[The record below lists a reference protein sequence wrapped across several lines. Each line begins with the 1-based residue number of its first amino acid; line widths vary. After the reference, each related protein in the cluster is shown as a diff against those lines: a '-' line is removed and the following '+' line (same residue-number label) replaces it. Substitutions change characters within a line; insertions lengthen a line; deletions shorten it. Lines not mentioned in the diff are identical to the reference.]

1 MVRILIGLFLYSS
14 LIINSL
20 YAQIEFT
27 ELLPKD
33 KAFLSQDRINGAA
46 TLRFK
51 GKVTDFSYTYLQ
63 VEVFRDGVSYRSY
76 RPYLNHLG
84 LYRYFDL
91 GIQLPAGKHFYKIKY
106 NLIGKIIYTQ
116 EVDSILVGDV
126 YLIQG
131 QSNAVAH
138 SYTPFDTSYYSP
150 YLRSFGSSSPN
161 PNLSVNDSSW
171 YDLDASKSYNKG
183 SVGQWAAVMA
193 SNLLD
198 SFGVPICLLNG
209 AHGGR
214 PINFF
219 TPYALDHF
227 NTGTNYGRLLT
238 RVKNANLQSSIR
250 GIFFFQG
257 ESDGAN
263 AVKHDTTFREIVKAW
278 KKDYQNLQKL
288 YVIQVRSGCG
298 GPSIQLREVQRQFGL
313 TIDKCQ
319 TVSANGLN
327 AHDGCHYAFKN
338 GYELLGQQLARLVG
352 RDFYDSQE
360 QNVDPPDVKSAV
372 YNNANQ
378 TEVKLLMQRPLDS
391 VYADV
396 NFHTL
401 FGINGDSRV
410 WITDGKIVNNTVI
423 LTLNTSSCLP
433 LTLSYDGYRG
443 NNPWVKNS
451 TEMGLISFNNLPIIS
466 HAIVDQYFA
475 CKNEKV
481 ILEADSISGCTYLWQ
496 NMTDNSKYAG
506 ARWALKMDSSQIFQV
521 VVYYDS
527 TICKLS
533 DTVIVNVNVDLISLP
548 IFKDEYTLCE
558 GNSVI
563 LNKDRSSFEKFE
575 WNGQESWSYLLD
587 TTEKINWSGLSTNKC
602 FYQDSFKS
610 ILIASNLNIADSI
623 FICEGT
629 DTLIRLNKSYQNY
642 WWNGVKGSDSFLS
655 ATGSVRIMVE
665 TNQGCYD
672 SSIIHVVPHEQSFHP
687 IWNFIECP
695 MDTINVIKPEE
706 IESWFINEN
715 QISDT
720 ITLTNDSSF
729 MVSWSDYLGC
739 HYSDLVSRVS
749 HIGPIINIPNDTGF
763 CVNSDVF
770 IDIGNKNYSYNWL
783 KPDTNT
789 SKLLIDTPGIY
800 TVSVIDSNNCSISF
814 SFTIDS
820 WDVELLN
827 QFKDTSICIDSSWTI
842 PLDSSIT
849 YWFNNIEI
857 NDKITLYPGISYAI
871 EAHTEQGCMTEKDIK
886 IGIRD
891 CVLNTEDYTFKSI
904 DIYPNPVQ
912 DKILIRSSIKID
924 SFRIFNTLGELILY
938 GNLTIPG
945 IQVKSLNS
953 GSYFVELEETG
964 TNKSYYRKFIK

>member
-91 GIQLPAGKHFYKIKY
+91 GIQLPACKHFYKIKY
-106 NLIGKIIYTQ
+106 NLIGKTIYTQ

-150 YLRSFGSSSPN
+150 YLRSFGNSSPN
-161 PNLSVNDSSW
+161 PNLSVNDSIW

-193 SNLLD
+193 SNLVD

-219 TPYALDHF
+219 TPYTLDHF

-238 RVKNANLQSSIR
+238 RVKKANLQSSIR

-372 YNNANQ
+372 YNNAKQ

-396 NFHTL
+396 NFHKL
-401 FGINGDSRV
+401 FKIYGDSRV
-410 WITDGKIVNNTVI
+410 WITDGKIINNTVI
-423 LTLNTSSCLP
+423 LTFNTSSCLP

-475 CKNEKV
+475 CKNEKI
-481 ILEADSISGCTYLWQ
+481 ILEADSVSGCTYLWQ
-496 NMTDNSKYAG
+496 NKIDNSKHQG
-506 ARWALKMDSSQIFQV
+506 ARWALKIDSSQIFQV
-521 VVYYDS
+521 VVDYDS
-527 TICKLS
+527 NICKSS
-533 DTVIVNVNVDLISLP
+533 DTVIVKVNVDNILLP
-548 IFKDEYTLCE
+548 IFKNEYTLCK

-575 WNGQESWSYLLD
+575 WNGQESWTYLLD
-587 TTEKINWSGLSTNKC
+587 TTEQINWSGFSNNKC
-602 FYQDSFKS
+602 LYQDSFKS
-610 ILIASNLNIADSI
+610 ILIASDLIVADSI
-623 FICEGT
+623 FTCEET
-629 DTLIRLNKSYQNY
+629 DTLIRLNKTYKSY
-642 WWNGVKGSDSFLS
+642 WWNGVKGSDSFLCGKG
-655 ATGSVRIMVE
+655 TVRVMIE

-672 SSIIHVVPHEQSFHP
+672 SSIIHVVPHKKSFYP

-695 MDTINVIKPEE
+695 MDTINIIKPEE
-706 IESWFINEN
+706 VEIWSINEN
-715 QISDT
+715 QLSDT
-720 ITLTNDSSF
+720 ITLTNDSIF

-739 HYSDLVSRVS
+739 KYNDLVSRVS
-749 HIGPIINIPNDTGF
+749 HTGPIINIPNDTGF
-763 CVNSDVF
+763 CVNSDIF
-770 IDIGNKNYSYNWL
+770 IDIGSKNYSYNWL
-783 KPDTNT
+783 EPDTNT
-789 SKLLIDTPGIY
+789 SELLIDTPGIY
-800 TVSVIDSNNCSISF
+800 KVSVIDSNNCSMSF
-814 SFTIDS
+814 SFIVDS
-820 WDVELLN
+820 WDIESLD

-849 YWFNNIEI
+849 YLFNNIEI
-857 NDKITLYPGISYAI
+857 NDKVTLYPDISYSI
-871 EAHTEQGCMTEKDIK
+871 EANTKRGCMTKKDIK
-886 IGIRD
+886 VGTRD
-891 CVLNTEDYTFKSI
+891 CFLYIEDYTFQPI
-904 DIYPNPVQ
+904 DIYPNPVK
-912 DKILIRSSIKID
+912 DKIFISSSIKMD
-924 SFRIFNTLGELILY
+924 SFRIFNSLGETILY
-938 GNLTIPG
+938 GNLTIPS
-945 IQVKSLNS
+945 IQIESLNT
-953 GSYFVELEETG
+953 GSYFIELMETG
-964 TNKSYYRKFIK
+964 TNKSYYKKFIK